1 MPLFFKRKKYE
12 DRNKLMVES
21 HVVENLTTKYFA
33 RRLECKSQMA
43 GCCLYK
49 GIVYRA
55 DSGFAQNGMEYFFNQ
70 GFRQR
75 DVAIEWDTFTGRKAR
90 GHTGSVGISTTYNY
104 TFAEEWRAEDIY
116 IIDLSNHPMA
126 LDVNYSA
133 KRKLDDMYQVDTY
146 QCEINV
152 ANSIHPEMIFGHY
165 NSVTKVL
172 TKNPAYEGMIVL

>member
-90 GHTGSVGISTTYNY
+90 DTQEVLVYQPPTTTPSRKSGELKTFTLSTCLT
-104 TFAEEWRAEDIY
+104 TQWLWMSTIV
-116 IIDLSNHPMA
+116 P
-126 LDVNYSA
+126 SA
-133 KRKLDDMYQVDTY
+133 NWTICIKWMPTNAKSMSLIV
-146 QCEINV
+146 
-152 ANSIHPEMIFGHY
+152 SIL
-165 NSVTKVL
+165 K
-172 TKNPAYEGMIVL
+172 